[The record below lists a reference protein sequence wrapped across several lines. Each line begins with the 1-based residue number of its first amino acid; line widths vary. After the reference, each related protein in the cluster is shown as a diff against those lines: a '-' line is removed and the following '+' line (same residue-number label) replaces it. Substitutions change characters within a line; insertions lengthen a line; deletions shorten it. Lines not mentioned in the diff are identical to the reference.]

1 MATPEMTDFEIQRE
15 VEALRTRRRQ
25 SVHRAVL
32 DPDLPDLHG
41 PRSLPESRP
50 SLDSQASSTSVA
62 SSNGYLPTTPPD
74 IDTGAFAFDDQQK
87 YQHPPLFGS
96 SQRARYLARRNA
108 RAATPIEVHDKGPL
122 PEPPSASSS
131 ESPPLA
137 TSPSYDPMWVPAGSH
152 PEISPS
158 DFRRFLKEQAER
170 NVSQHPVN
178 TTIPSPRASLSP
190 ALDAPQGETGE
201 VMVTAD
207 QLMRRNSSVARR
219 SSSLRQQIRPDARHS
234 DIRAAETSH
243 AGPQGVSRRAGSPLT
258 DSHEP
263 ASDRTGHTS
272 HLTSVPNSLDQTPP
286 SVRHEDTK
294 STPTDSPENE
304 ESIEHSR
311 PLPAIG
317 ASQLQRNT
325 RNMKLSRPSGLAG
338 LLRGPRLA
346 AHPSRPPPPAPK
358 PAPGSESA
366 AGQQPILSE
375 QSESMAS
382 TIEALALDSAL
393 ARRESG
399 SLGHGTLVEEPESY
413 VPDWASS
420 VQRPVSAIARSSGPE
435 GPRRGNT
442 LPSRLEEQ
450 PENSTRRLAANAADI
465 RAKVNSKDL
474 LPSLPKEQP
483 VENTQASSEPK
494 RRSSDRV
501 PVPGRTLPPLVVKT
515 PAPTLPARRS
525 EEEPRSRPGPR
536 PLPEPM
542 RARPKS
548 RPLPEPKGIPTSTG
562 IEAGVSPLGMD
573 NSKLHASSSQTS
585 LSTTPGTI
593 PSSDTVQSA
602 AEASRASESVNY
614 PNSEELR
621 IAKPETSQTAP
632 ELPPRRSA
640 ELKAAS
646 PQVQTA
652 DSKLKGS
659 ERTDYGKSVPREKRG
674 FGLSWFGLAREDEDD
689 EKDKDLSGKRR
700 KGKDEVPP
708 PPPLLAAPNTSP
720 TTPKRKEKDTFLGSL
735 FGKRKHH
742 EPDSLRSRARILFSG
757 SGSSPPPLI
766 PHDYPYTR
774 FPLHIERALYRLS
787 HTKLANPRRP
797 LQDQVVISNLM
808 FWYLSV
814 VNSAQSRPADIGN
827 HHPRQYGQSEYDEE
841 QRRACR
847 GTPPVA
853 VHTGILTRAA
863 RQYAP
868 AQAFLPYGMGIVA
881 PPPWNNSTEFSNM
894 MYMNVQNQ
902 SWMRMAASSEPS
914 TPITATGAASDY
926 DANDYVLDSY
936 FSGPTLYTPP
946 KTSEPPVPTSPN
958 EVLHN
963 SMSTGPS
970 WTDPQP
976 FVQSSH
982 VGFRPESTTQTIATQ
997 NAGHN
1002 TSDALNSIT
1011 NTRHASGISVREAPG
1026 AMEKA
1031 EARSKAVAQHERN
1044 PPPRPLRA
1052 ARSSPSLGHSKTTR
1066 PSPSTAHAPPIPPVP
1081 QLPSLHTGGFAAQQ
1095 RS

>member
-62 SSNGYLPTTPPD
+62 SSNGYLPPTPPD
-74 IDTGAFAFDDQQK
+74 LDTGAFAFDDQQK
-87 YQHPPLFGS
+87 YQHAPLFGS

-108 RAATPIEVHDKGPL
+108 RVATPTEVHDKGPL
-122 PEPPSASSS
+122 PEPPSAFAS
-131 ESPPLA
+131 EPPTLA
-137 TSPSYDPMWVPAGSH
+137 TSPSCDPMWVPAGSH
-152 PEISPS
+152 PEISPT

-201 VMVTAD
+201 AMVTAN

-219 SSSLRQQIRPDARHS
+219 SSSLRQQIRPDARHLDS
-234 DIRAAETSH
+234 HPAETSH
-243 AGPQGVSRRAGSPLT
+243 AGPQGFSRRRGSLLT
-258 DSHEP
+258 GSNESPTDRMGHVSHP
-263 ASDRTGHTS
+263 TS
-272 HLTSVPNSLDQTPP
+272 TPNPLDQTPP
-286 SVRHEDTK
+286 SIRHENTM
-294 STPTDSPENE
+294 PTLTGSPEE
-304 ESIEHSR
+304 TVDHSR
-311 PLPAIG
+311 PLPPIG

-325 RNMKLSRPSGLAG
+325 RNMKLSRPSGPAG
-338 LLRGPRLA
+338 SLRGPRLTA
-346 AHPSRPPPPAPK
+346 QPSRPPPPVPV
-358 PAPGSESA
+358 
-366 AGQQPILSE
+366 AGQPPIPSE
-375 QSESMAS
+375 QSDSMAS

-393 ARRESG
+393 GRRENVT
-399 SLGHGTLVEEPESY
+399 LGHDAVVQEPESY
-413 VPDWASS
+413 ISDKVSS
-420 VQRPVSAIARSSGPE
+420 VQGPKTAIARSSGSSGPE

-442 LPSRLEEQ
+442 LPTRLEEQ
-450 PENSTRRLAANAADI
+450 PENLARRRAANAADV
-465 RAKVNSKDL
+465 RAKVNSKEL
-474 LPSLPKEQP
+474 LPSLPNEQL

-494 RRSSDRV
+494 RRSSDRI
-501 PVPGRTLPPLVVKT
+501 PVPGRNLPPQVVKT
-515 PAPTLPARRS
+515 PTPAPASLPARRS
-525 EEEPRSRPGPR
+525 EEEPRLRPGPR

-562 IEAGVSPLGMD
+562 IEPGVSPHGMD
-573 NSKLHASSSQTS
+573 TSKLHASSSPTA
-585 LSTTPGTI
+585 LSTTPAVT
-593 PSSDTVQSA
+593 PSSNTAQSA
-602 AEASRASESVNY
+602 AEASRASESVNHQNY
-614 PNSEELR
+614 QELR
-621 IAKPETSQTAP
+621 PAKPETSQNAP

-640 ELKAAS
+640 EIKGTS
-646 PQVQTA
+646 PQVQTT
-652 DSKLKGS
+652 DSKAKGS
-659 ERTDYGKSVPREKRG
+659 DRTDYGKSVPREKRG
-674 FGLSWFGLAREDEDD
+674 FGLSWFGLAKEDEDD

-700 KGKDEVPP
+700 KAKEEVPP
-708 PPPLLAAPNTSP
+708 PPPLLAAPNASP
-720 TTPKRKEKDTFLGSL
+720 LTPKRKEKDTFLASL

-742 EPDSLRSRARILFSG
+742 EQDSLRSRARILFSG
-757 SGSSPPPLI
+757 AGSSPPPLL

-808 FWYLSV
+808 FWYLSI

-853 VHTGILTRAA
+853 IHTGILTRTA
-863 RQYAP
+863 RQYAS
-868 AQAFLPYGMGIVA
+868 AQAYLPYGMGIMA
-881 PPPWNNSTEFSNM
+881 PPPWNPPTEFSNM

-902 SWMRMAASSEPS
+902 SWMPMAASSEPS
-914 TPITATGAASDY
+914 TPITATGATSDY

-936 FSGPTLYTPP
+936 FSGPSLHTAP
-946 KTSEPPVPTSPN
+946 KTSEPSVMNSPN

-970 WTDPQP
+970 WTGPESYAQASQAA
-976 FVQSSH
+976 FQ
-982 VGFRPESTTQTIATQ
+982 PESTFPTIPIQ
-997 NAGHN
+997 NSGHN
-1002 TSDALNSIT
+1002 ISDALNSNT
-1011 NTRHASGISVREAPG
+1011 NTSHASKMSVREAPG

-1031 EARSKAVAQHERN
+1031 EAHSQAFAQHERN

-1052 ARSSPSLGHSKTTR
+1052 ARSSPSLGHSKTSRALPGT
-1066 PSPSTAHAPPIPPVP
+1066 THAPPIPPVP
-1081 QLPSLHTGGFAAQQ
+1081 QVPSLHTGGFVAQQ